1 MSGIRRS
8 EFTELMKQDM
18 YDWFFTNYTEIAPT
32 YAELFNVVPSR
43 AAYEQFSVAVG
54 MGDLLE
60 KPESEPIR
68 ADRPI
73 EAHTIYCRNRTFG
86 RKVGFSMEMVE
97 DAQKVGNLM
106 RTTVGQWSESVIR
119 TKDRWYAKF
128 FSKGA
133 VTAGDVIFNNTIS
146 GVVTD
151 TSGDFIYDGQP
162 LFGTAH
168 PDVVGNTYSNTAG
181 STSLTHTNLKTYYE
195 TYTDTNA
202 KDERGNEIENV
213 PDVLVIKPDELFN
226 ARVILANTAIPGS
239 ADNDM
244 NVLAALVDILV
255 WPRISGSNIWI
266 LGRRKAGLMATDRK
280 GAEID
285 FWQDEE
291 TKDYFASI
299 NLRWGGCATDWRPW
313 LAGNL
318 STT

>member
-1 MSGIRRS
+1 M
-8 EFTELMKQDM
+8 
-18 YDWFFTNYTEIAPT
+18 EIAPT
-32 YAELFNVVPSR
+32 YAELFNVMPSD
-43 AAYEQFSVAVG
+43 AAYEQFTVAVG
-54 MGDLLE
+54 LGDLLE
-60 KPESEPIR
+60 KPESEPLR

-97 DAQKVGNLM
+97 DAQKVSNIL
-106 RTTVGQWSESVIR
+106 RTTVGQWSESVVR

-133 VTAGDVIFNNTIS
+133 FTAGHTIFNNTIS

-151 TSGDFIYDGQP
+151 SSGDFIYDGQAF
-162 LFGTAH
+162 FGAAH
-168 PDVVGNTYSNTAG
+168 PDALGNTYSNTAG
-181 STSLTHTNLKTYYE
+181 STSLTHTNLKTYYT

-202 KDERGNEIENV
+202 KDERANEIENV

-244 NVLAALVDILV
+244 NVLAAIVDILV
-255 WPRISGSNIWI
+255 WPRISGDNIWI

-299 NLRWGGCATDWRPW
+299 NLRWGGCVTDWRPW

-318 STT
+318 STS